1 MEVKWLA
8 VTAIAPIAWGSTYF
22 ATREYLPDAPLW
34 GAVLRALPAGLLL
47 LAVRPRR
54 PRGNWWWRS
63 LVLGSLTTGAFF
75 ALVYVA
81 AQRLPTSVAS
91 TVMALSPLVLLLLA
105 RLILGARPAVAALGG
120 AALAL
125 VGVVLLVGRTTEPVD
140 PLGLL
145 ASAAALC
152 LSSVGFLLAQRWSA
166 DVDLLAST
174 SWQLL
179 AGALLLLPVAV
190 LVEGGPPPIDAPTAV
205 AYAYVAVIATAVAFT
220 AWFAGLRHLDAGTV
234 GLIGLLNPVTG
245 VALGT
250 ALASEQ
256 LEGRQWLGLAL
267 ILAGVL
273 AGLPRPR
280 PQAATSA
287 RSASRTPA

>member
-63 LVLGSLTTGAFF
+63 LALESLTTSAFF

-91 TVMALSPLVLLLLA
+91 TVMALSPLVLLLLSW
-105 RLILGARPAVAALGG
+105 LILRARPTVAAVGG
-120 AALAL
+120 SALAL
-125 VGVVLLVGRTTEPVD
+125 IGVVLLVGRTSEPVD
-140 PLGLL
+140 PLGVL

-152 LSSVGFLLAQRWSA
+152 LSSVGFLLAKRWSA

-205 AYAYVAVIATAVAFT
+205 AYAYVAVIATALAFT

-267 ILAGVL
+267 ILTGVL
-273 AGLPRPR
+273 AGLPRRR